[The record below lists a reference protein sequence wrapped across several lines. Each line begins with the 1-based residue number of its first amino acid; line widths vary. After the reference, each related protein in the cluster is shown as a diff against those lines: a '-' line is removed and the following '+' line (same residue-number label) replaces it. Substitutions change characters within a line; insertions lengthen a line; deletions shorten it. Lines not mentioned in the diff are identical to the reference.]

1 MKLPSGSHRLLWCLA
16 GSSAGLWPSLRSA
29 CRRLAVPAAGSA
41 RQLISTAS
49 ALTTGSGALSAGP
62 GSHHWLWSPERWAR
76 ELGPSSLHWTLCC
89 VWIFGMRSSATV
101 SVFRHILS
109 DVLEINRVGQGT
121 LDCSLSAAAEA
132 SGRVTFPPGVC
143 APASA
148 AALGTAPPSTVWNAS
163 KPCQASGARQ
173 ASHCFPSA
181 SSLVYLGEF
190 KLHPERSCLSCS

>member
-1 MKLPSGSHRLLWCLA
+1 MVPGRELCGP
-16 GSSAGLWPSLRSA
+16 
-29 CRRLAVPAAGSA
+29 LAVTQERMPQAGCACCWLCSAAHLNS
-41 RQLISTAS
+41 LC
-49 ALTTGSGALSAGP
+49 
-62 GSHHWLWSPERWAR
+62 SHHWLWSPERWTR